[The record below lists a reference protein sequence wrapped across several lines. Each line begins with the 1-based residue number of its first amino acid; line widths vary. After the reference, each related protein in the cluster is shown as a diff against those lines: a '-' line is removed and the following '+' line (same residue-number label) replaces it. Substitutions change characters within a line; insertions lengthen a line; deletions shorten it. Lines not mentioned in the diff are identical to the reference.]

1 MSTPSRHR
9 RESGPNGQGP
19 DPELLGLAL
28 PWPMPCPSSLVSCLW
43 HQQTAAS
50 GHRGATEPDRERE
63 GRGLGPSAWRL
74 ARKDTNQVCTVT
86 MACSPAHVVVC
97 SMETKWWPASHE
109 PSGGLQS
116 GNKLLDCREACRLG
130 TDWWTAGLSRP
141 QGTTLSLDCWSP
153 L

>member
-63 GRGLGPSAWRL
+63 GRGLGPQAWFL

-86 MACSPAHVVVC
+86 AACSPRDRLTAGR
-97 SMETKWWPASHE
+97 PAGWGQTG
-109 PSGGLQS
+109 GGLQA
-116 GNKLLDCREACRLG
+116 GDRLLDCREACRLG